1 MLIKALHQCAE
12 LGVITVL
19 VTRITSPVLEHLLQ
33 VCVRDNSKQQ
43 QLKTN
48 TVWDK
53 TSSLVFKAL
62 SHSFIYT
69 QSFLRYLFIEVHI
82 LHLGFE

>member
-19 VTRITSPVLEHLLQ
+19 VMRITSPVLEHLLQ

-62 SHSFIYT
+62 SHSFI
-69 QSFLRYLFIEVHI
+69 
-82 LHLGFE
+82 